1 MAKNKTEKISRSLYG
16 GTIKIDFFPGAHR
29 YKMAGSKNW
38 LTSVTAVTGLVDK
51 SRVLINW
58 AIRLAETHIATHLF
72 SGGNKTVEEARAIV
86 AEALA
91 LHEKTKNE
99 AASVGHLV
107 HGWAEEYANAKLNG
121 TPLPKVAAD
130 MPDQVMAGIN
140 GFLDFVKAHNVR
152 FLERERLVFS
162 KRWGFVGTTDAII
175 EADGIKYI
183 VDWKTGKGIYDEM
196 YFQIS
201 AYAEAYREEMG
212 EKLPSMLVHFDKET
226 GAFSAIKVPEKDGDK
241 DFQAFTGLL
250 TAKDRLKERAR
261 A

>member
-1 MAKNKTEKISRSLYG
+1 MATKTEKISKALYG
-16 GTIKIDFFPGAHR
+16 GDVKIDFFPGAHR
-29 YKMAGSKNW
+29 YKLAGNKNW

-51 SRVLINW
+51 SRVLIRW
-58 AIRLAETHIATHLF
+58 AIGLAEEHITAHLF
-72 SGGNKTVEEARAIV
+72 SGGKNKTADEARAII
-86 AEALA
+86 AEALC
-91 LHEKTKNE
+91 LHETKKDE
-99 AASVGHLV
+99 AASFGHLV

-152 FLERERLVFS
+152 FLETERLVFS
-162 KRWGFVGTTDAII
+162 KHWGFVGTTDAII
-175 EADGIKYI
+175 EADGVKYL

-196 YFQIS
+196 YFQLS
-201 AYAEAYREEMG
+201 AYVEAYREEMG

-226 GAFSAIKVPEKDGDK
+226 GAFSAIKVPTEDSDK
-241 DFQAFTGLL
+241 DFQAFAGLL
-250 TAKDRLKERAR
+250 MAKDRLKERGR